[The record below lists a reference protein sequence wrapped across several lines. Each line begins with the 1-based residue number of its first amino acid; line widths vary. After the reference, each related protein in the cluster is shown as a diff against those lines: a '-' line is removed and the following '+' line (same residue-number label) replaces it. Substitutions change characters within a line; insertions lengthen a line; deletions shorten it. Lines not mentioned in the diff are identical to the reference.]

1 MAEFDLNYGTVRSMH
16 LTVGKP
22 VADVQA
28 TTNPAVVIAS
38 PRRPHR
44 AIGIFQGQS
53 PKGAMLISAQV

>member
-1 MAEFDLNYGTVRSMH
+1 MH
-16 LTVGKP
+16 LTVGKS